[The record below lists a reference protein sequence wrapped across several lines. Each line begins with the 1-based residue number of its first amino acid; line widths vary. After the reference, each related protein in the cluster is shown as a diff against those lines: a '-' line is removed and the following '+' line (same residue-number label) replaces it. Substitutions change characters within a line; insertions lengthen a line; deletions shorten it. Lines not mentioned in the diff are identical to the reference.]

1 MKLKNIKCLLAVCL
15 CASALLVGC
24 GQKTA
29 DKSETSSESAQNQS
43 EDIQEASR
51 DVFAMDT
58 YMTVTAYGENE
69 EAAVDAAQAE
79 IERLDALLSTG
90 DADSEIAKLNAD
102 GSAELSED
110 AGYLTER
117 ALELYQKTDGAFDI
131 AIYPVMEAW
140 GFPTQNFQVPSQET
154 LDQLLPLTDAGNI
167 SYDKETKKISFGVEG
182 MKIDLGGIAK
192 GYTGQKLA
200 ELFQEYGVSSA
211 LVSLGGNIQAIG
223 TKPDGSSWKVGIR
236 DPKGGQQ
243 DYIGVLSVENQAVVT
258 SGGYER
264 YFEEDGETYTHI
276 INPRTGYPAD
286 GDLLSVTIVSKDGT
300 LADGMST
307 ALYIMGYEKACQFWR
322 QHREEFNVILVTDDG
337 KIHISENLK
346 GNFQTEWELE
356 MIESGSE

>member
-1 MKLKNIKCLLAVCL
+1 MKRKVL
-15 CASALLVGC
+15 
-24 GQKTA
+24 TA
-29 DKSETSSESAQNQS
+29 AGICIGILIFTEGTRYFVQNQKC
-43 EDIQEASR
+43 QKQL
-51 DVFAMDT
+51 FAMDT
-58 YMTVTAYGENE
+58 YMEFTAYGKNSEK
-69 EAAVDAAQAE
+69 AVDAA
-79 IERLDALLSTG
+79 IEEVQKLDAML
-90 DADSEIAKLNAD
+90 
-102 GSAELSED
+102 SAENSKSEV
-110 AGYLTER
+110 Y
-117 ALELYQKTDGAFDI
+117 ALNEQGNLQATDDLAELILRGKEIYQETDGLFDDT
-131 AIYPVMEAW
+131 IYPVMKLW
-140 GFPTQNFQVPSQET
+140 GFPTGNKVEIQTRDSDEKGRDSKEKAKFVT
-154 LDQLLPLTDAGNI
+154 LGADQQ
-167 SYDKETKKISFGVEG
+167 
-182 MKIDLGGIAK
+182 IDFGGIAK

-264 YFEEDGETYTHI
+264 YFEEDEETYIHI

-346 GNFQTEWELE
+346 ENFQTECDLE

>member
-43 EDIQEASR
+43 KDIQEASR

-58 YMTVTAYGENE
+58 YMTVTAYGENAE
-69 EAAVDAAQAE
+69 VAVDAAQAE

-140 GFPTQNFQVPSQET
+140 GFPTFTFSVP
-154 LDQLLPLTDAGNI
+154 P
-167 SYDKETKKISFGVEG
+167 
-182 MKIDLGGIAK
+182 
-192 GYTGQKLA
+192 
-200 ELFQEYGVSSA
+200 
-211 LVSLGGNIQAIG
+211 
-223 TKPDGSSWKVGIR
+223 
-236 DPKGGQQ
+236 
-243 DYIGVLSVENQAVVT
+243 
-258 SGGYER
+258 
-264 YFEEDGETYTHI
+264 
-276 INPRTGYPAD
+276 NPVP
-286 GDLLSVTIVSKDGT
+286 VP
-300 LADGMST
+300 
-307 ALYIMGYEKACQFWR
+307 
-322 QHREEFNVILVTDDG
+322 
-337 KIHISENLK
+337 
-346 GNFQTEWELE
+346 
-356 MIESGSE
+356 

>member
-1 MKLKNIKCLLAVCL
+1 MAV
-15 CASALLVGC
+15 
-24 GQKTA
+24 T
-29 DKSETSSESAQNQS
+29 
-43 EDIQEASR
+43 I
-51 DVFAMDT
+51 FAFS
-58 YMTVTAYGENE
+58 N
-69 EAAVDAAQAE
+69 
-79 IERLDALLSTG
+79 LSF
-90 DADSEIAKLNAD
+90 
-102 GSAELSED
+102 LSENVPF
-110 AGYLTER
+110 ASKER
-117 ALELYQKTDGAFDI
+117 ADI
-131 AIYPVMEAW
+131 FSMR
-140 GFPTQNFQVPSQET
+140 T
-154 LDQLLPLTDAGNI
+154 L
-167 SYDKETKKISFGVEG
+167 
-182 MKIDLGGIAK
+182 IDFGGIAK

-223 TKPDGSSWKVGIR
+223 TKPDGNSWKVGIR

-264 YFEEDGETYTHI
+264 YFEENGETYIHI